1 VLPAG
6 GDETLLPYAV
16 DDAVSRHRIEQ
27 VAPLERELMQLGLHR
42 DRLEA
47 EYARMPLSAG
57 RTVAERKEKALL
69 EARLGEIKLQ
79 MNQVKARLRALQPM
93 RR

>member
-1 VLPAG
+1 MG
-6 GDETLLPYAV
+6 RCGSG
-16 DDAVSRHRIEQ
+16 DDALAQRSHAA
-27 VAPLERELMQLGLHR
+27 VAPLERELMQLAVQK

-57 RTVAERKEKALL
+57 RTMAERRNKTRVEEQLDELDKRMASL
-69 EARLGEIKLQ
+69 RG
-79 MNQVKARLRALQPM
+79 RLRELRVA